1 MFTGHSSTRRCWGWM
16 FEALSMAF
24 LKFEMRMVGPR
35 GQDYLSL
42 GMLAVELVWVG
53 SWATDMQRSDY

>member
-1 MFTGHSSTRRCWGWM
+1 M

-24 LKFEMRMVGPR
+24 LKFVMRMVGPR

-42 GMLAVELVWVG
+42 GMSAAELVWVG
-53 SWATDMQRSDY
+53 SWATDMQRSYY